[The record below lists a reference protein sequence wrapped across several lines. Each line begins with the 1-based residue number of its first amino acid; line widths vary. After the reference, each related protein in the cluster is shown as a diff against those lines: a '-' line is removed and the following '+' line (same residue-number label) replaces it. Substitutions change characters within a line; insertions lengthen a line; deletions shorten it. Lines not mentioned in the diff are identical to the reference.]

1 MSSPPLN
8 KSCNR
13 AGLFKRP
20 VRSSASSRW
29 PQALVQ
35 NRKQL
40 RLRSFVL
47 AAWPSCRGPRQP
59 AANELGGGPV
69 RHVLSPSSNAWPAR
83 RRQARPRHIPHPTS
97 LRALHRVP
105 SSVALRAHLPRPHSV
120 EASGSAFPIKTG
132 SAFPIG
138 ITSWVFPWEIRA
150 KQGMLPR
157 RSKNVC
163 SFTAPLRRRNCARGT
178 GSSRG
183 RSLYCRGRR
192 RSAPGPHRR
201 VPRQRASALDRSAL
215 EQSRRRCASRE
226 CGWHRPTCSARSSH
240 ESPRGRASARQP
252 ADTS

>member
-20 VRSSASSRW
+20 VRSSASPRW

-59 AANELGGGPV
+59 AANELGGGSV

-105 SSVALRAHLPRPHSV
+105 SSVVLRAHLPRPHSV

-138 ITSWVFPWEIRA
+138 IIV
-150 KQGMLPR
+150 GLLLPLEDLGVRKGCR
-157 RSKNVC
+157 RSM
-163 SFTAPLRRRNCARGT
+163 
-178 GSSRG
+178 SRT
-183 RSLYCRGRR
+183 
-192 RSAPGPHRR
+192 RSAQVRR
-201 VPRQRASALDRSAL
+201 AERD
-215 EQSRRRCASRE
+215 
-226 CGWHRPTCSARSSH
+226 
-240 ESPRGRASARQP
+240 
-252 ADTS
+252 

>member
-8 KSCNR
+8 ESCNR
-13 AGLFKRP
+13 VGLFKWP
-20 VRSSASSRW
+20 VRLSANSRW

-83 RRQARPRHIPHPTS
+83 PRHTRPRHIPRPNS

-105 SSVALRAHLPRPHSV
+105 SNVVLCAYLPGPHSV

-132 SAFPIG
+132 SEFPIG
-138 ITSWVFPWEIRA
+138 ISRALRVSFVAEDVFHGFIA
-150 KQGMLPR
+150 
-157 RSKNVC
+157 V
-163 SFTAPLRRRNCARGT
+163 
-178 GSSRG
+178 
-183 RSLYCRGRR
+183 
-192 RSAPGPHRR
+192 
-201 VPRQRASALDRSAL
+201 AL
-215 EQSRRRCASRE
+215 
-226 CGWHRPTCSARSSH
+226 
-240 ESPRGRASARQP
+240 
-252 ADTS
+252 

>member
-8 KSCNR
+8 ESCNR
-13 AGLFKRP
+13 VGLFKWP
-20 VRSSASSRW
+20 VRLSANSRW

-83 RRQARPRHIPHPTS
+83 PRQARPRHIPRPTS

-105 SSVALRAHLPRPHSV
+105 SSVALRAHLPGPHSV

-132 SAFPIG
+132 SEFPIG
-138 ITSWVFPWEIRA
+138 PTWRLRPWRVWSLQFLGGIFRHPA
-150 KQGMLPR
+150 VLPDD
-157 RSKNVC
+157 
-163 SFTAPLRRRNCARGT
+163 
-178 GSSRG
+178 
-183 RSLYCRGRR
+183 
-192 RSAPGPHRR
+192 HRR
-201 VPRQRASALDRSAL
+201 PGLHCNQWISVGWYSPVWLGNASLWS
-215 EQSRRRCASRE
+215 
-226 CGWHRPTCSARSSH
+226 
-240 ESPRGRASARQP
+240 
-252 ADTS
+252 